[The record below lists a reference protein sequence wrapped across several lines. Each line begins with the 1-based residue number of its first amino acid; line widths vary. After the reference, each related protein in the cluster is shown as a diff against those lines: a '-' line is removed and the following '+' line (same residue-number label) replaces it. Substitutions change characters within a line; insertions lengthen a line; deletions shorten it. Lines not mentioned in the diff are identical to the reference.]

1 MNTMAHLG
9 ALVALLWLSVSLMIN
24 TLGETELG
32 VAFLIV
38 FVMFIPNTIRAVA
51 DDIADWQGRNKDKKG

>member
-1 MNTMAHLG
+1 MSTMAHLA
-9 ALVALLWLSVSLMIN
+9 ALVSLLWISVSLMIN

-38 FVMFIPNTIRAVA
+38 FFMFIPLTIQAAA
-51 DDIADWQGRNKDKKG
+51 DDIADWQGRRNRRR